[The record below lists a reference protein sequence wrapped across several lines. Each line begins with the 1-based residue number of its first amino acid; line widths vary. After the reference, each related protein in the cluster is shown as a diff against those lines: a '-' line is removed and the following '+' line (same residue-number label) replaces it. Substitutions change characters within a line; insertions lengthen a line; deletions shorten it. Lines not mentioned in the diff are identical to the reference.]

1 MLTGLDEHGQ
11 KVQTVAEK
19 RGLTP
24 QEHVDEMAAD
34 AKKLWKL
41 MDIGYNDFIR
51 TTDERHVKAVQKIVE
66 NS

>member
-1 MLTGLDEHGQ
+1 MNMAKKFKLWQ
-11 KVQTVAEK
+11 KK

-51 TTDERHVKAVQKIVE
+51 TTDERHVKAVQK
-66 NS
+66 